1 MTEDPNDEQHKVVR
15 YKTLTIDN
23 VKYKTHFTKKFGHRV
38 LYEAKDPGKLTAF
51 IPGTIIEVFVKEG
64 KKVKQG
70 EKLLILDA
78 MKMMN
83 EVMSPFDGQV
93 KAIHVKPG
101 DRVSKNHVMIELV

>member
-1 MTEDPNDEQHKVVR
+1 MTEEPNDEQHKVVR

-23 VKYKTHFTKKFGHRV
+23 VKYKTQYTKKFGHRN
-38 LYEAKDPGKLTAF
+38 LYESKDPGKLTAF

-83 EVMSPFDGQV
+83 DVISPFDGQV

-101 DRVSKNHVMIELV
+101 DKVSKNHVMIELM